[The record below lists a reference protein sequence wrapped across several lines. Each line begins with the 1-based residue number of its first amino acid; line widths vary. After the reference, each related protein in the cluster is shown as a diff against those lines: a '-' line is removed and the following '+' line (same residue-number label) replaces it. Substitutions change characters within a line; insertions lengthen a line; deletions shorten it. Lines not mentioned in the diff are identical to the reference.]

1 MSTAAVIAMATA
13 AVTDAA
19 SRLFPGITTH
29 EVDDGGLSHT
39 REPLCHLRFP
49 GTHALRRIV
58 VALAASAA
66 VLIPSTLTAQSPP
79 VESRPAGAD
88 SSFVCVLKSE
98 DSDAFNYVRRAPET
112 AVIGK
117 TSANIPITF
126 VNQTASDA
134 WPDNAKD
141 ALNYAAAIWAGI
153 VNSQIAIRIEATWTN
168 LGDCD
173 GSSVALASAG
183 PQFIWRNFRNAPK
196 QDTWYSDAVADALS
210 GTDLGTGKIDIVSKF
225 NRSCGPSGSSRW
237 YLGIDGRPPSGTIDL
252 ASVALHEFAHG
263 LGMFGSA
270 DVDNGQSADG
280 NECNGTDGVGCIGT
294 GSPGDPMAYDRFTE
308 DGSGLPLLALSNPS
322 EVLGEALEGQRAGGV
337 FFSGSQLAVAGFARA
352 RLYAPS
358 TFNAGASYAH
368 LDENTFNRTPEA
380 LMTPF
385 LARAEAIHVPGTLV
399 CGILADVGW
408 TIGGDCSQTA
418 TTAQIAEALPEA
430 VSVAGPYPNPFSDE
444 ATLVV
449 SVPVDQDIKI
459 ELFDTLGR
467 RFRRLYSGR
476 LSAGGLYNVELD
488 ASELPPGVY
497 IVLVNGLSTTVTRTL
512 VVTR

>member
-1 MSTAAVIAMATA
+1 M
-13 AVTDAA
+13 
-19 SRLFPGITTH
+19 TTH
-29 EVDDGGLSHT
+29 EVDDGGLSHA
-39 REPLCHLRFP
+39 REPLCHLRSP
-49 GTHALRRIV
+49 GTNALRRIV
-58 VALAASAA
+58 VALAAPTAA
-66 VLIPSTLTAQSPP
+66 LIPSILTAQSPP
-79 VESRPAGAD
+79 VESRPARAD

-98 DSDAFNYVRRAPET
+98 DSDAFNYVRRQPGTPT
-112 AVIGK
+112 AGK
-117 TSANIPITF
+117 TSANVVITF

-134 WPDNAKD
+134 WPDNAKN
-141 ALNYAAAIWAGI
+141 ALNYAAAIWAGV
-153 VNSQIAIRIEATWTN
+153 VNSQIAIRIEATWTD

-173 GSSVALASAG
+173 GSSVPLASAG

-196 QDTWYSDAVADALS
+196 QDTWYPDAVADALS

-252 ASVALHEFAHG
+252 ASVALHELAHG

-270 DVDNGQSADG
+270 EVDDGQSADG

-294 GSPGDPMAYDRFTE
+294 GSSSDPMAYDRFTE
-308 DGSGLPLLALSNPS
+308 DGNGLPLLALSNPS
-322 EVLGEALEGQRAGGV
+322 EVLGEALEGQRAGGI
-337 FFSGSQLAVAGFARA
+337 FFSGPQLTTAGFARA

-385 LARAEAIHVPGTLV
+385 LARAEAIHLPGALV

-408 TIGGDCSQTA
+408 TIGGDCTQTT
-418 TTAQIAEALPEA
+418 TTAEVTDEVPDK
-430 VSVAGPYPNPFSDE
+430 VTMTGPYPNPFGDH

-449 SVPVDQDIKI
+449 SVPTDQQVSIDV
-459 ELFDTLGR
+459 FDSL
-467 RFRRLYSGR
+467 GR
-476 LSAGGLYNVELD
+476 LSRNFYDGVLTSGRPHNFRLDGADFPPGLYLLAIRSAV
-488 ASELPPGVY
+488 G
-497 IVLVNGLSTTVTRTL
+497 STTRT
-512 VVTR
+512 VVIVN

>member
-1 MSTAAVIAMATA
+1 MT
-13 AVTDAA
+13 TD
-19 SRLFPGITTH
+19 R
-29 EVDDGGLSHT
+29 VDDGGLSH
-39 REPLCHLRFP
+39 RWEPFSYHRPP
-49 GTHALRRIV
+49 GIDAIRSTAV
-58 VALAASAA
+58 VLAASAA
-66 VLIPSTLTAQSPP
+66 AFIPSILTAQSPP

-98 DSDAFNYVRRAPET
+98 DSDAFNYVGRPTGT
-112 AVIGK
+112 AAAGK
-117 TSANIPITF
+117 ASASIAITF

-153 VNSQIAIRIEATWTN
+153 VNSQIAIRIEATWTD

-173 GSSVALASAG
+173 GSSVPLASAG

-196 QDTWYSDAVADALS
+196 QDTWYPDAVADALS

-237 YLGIDGRPPSGTIDL
+237 YLGIDGRPPSGAIDL
-252 ASVALHEFAHG
+252 ASVALHELAHG

-270 DVDNGQSADG
+270 EVDDGQSADG

-294 GSPGDPMAYDRFTE
+294 GSSSDPMAYDRFTE
-308 DGSGLPLLALSNPS
+308 DGNGLPLLALSNPS
-322 EVLGEALEGQRAGGV
+322 EVLGEALEGQRAGGI
-337 FFSGSQLAVAGFARA
+337 FFSGPQLTTAGFARA

-368 LDENTFNRTPEA
+368 LDENTFNRTPQA

-385 LARAEAIHVPGTLV
+385 LARAEAIHVPGALV

-408 TIGGDCSQTA
+408 TIGGDCSQTI
-418 TTAQIAEALPEA
+418 TTVEAGEEIPKN
-430 VSVAGPYPNPFSDE
+430 VTVAGPYPNPSSHD

-449 SVPVDQDIKI
+449 SVPFDQDIKV

-467 RFRRLYSGR
+467 LFQRLYSGR
-476 LSAGGLYNVELD
+476 LSAGSLYNVELD

-497 IVLVNGLSTTVTRTL
+497 IVLVNGLSTTVTRTM

>member
-1 MSTAAVIAMATA
+1 M
-13 AVTDAA
+13 
-19 SRLFPGITTH
+19 TTH
-29 EVDDGGLSHT
+29 EVDDGGLSHA
-39 REPLCHLRFP
+39 REPLCHLRSS
-49 GTHALRRIV
+49 GTNALIRIV

-66 VLIPSTLTAQSPP
+66 AFIPSTLTAQSLP

-98 DSDAFNYVRRAPET
+98 DSDAFNYVRRQNGPA
-112 AVIGK
+112 AAGK
-117 TSANIPITF
+117 TSANIVITF
-126 VNQTASDA
+126 VNQIASDA

-153 VNSQIAIRIEATWTN
+153 VNSQITIRIEATWTN

-173 GSSVALASAG
+173 GSSVPLASAG
-183 PQFIWRNFRNAPK
+183 PQFIWRNFRNVPK
-196 QDTWYSDAVADALS
+196 QNTWYPDAVADALT

-270 DVDNGQSADG
+270 EVDDGQSADG
-280 NECNGTDGVGCIGT
+280 NECNGTNGFGCIGT
-294 GSPGDPMAYDRFTE
+294 GSSGDPMAYDRFTE
-308 DGSGLPLLALSNPS
+308 DGNGLPLLALSNPS

-337 FFSGSQLAVAGFARA
+337 FFSGPQLTTAGFARA

-368 LDENTFNRTPEA
+368 LDENTYNRTPEA

-385 LARAEAIHVPGTLV
+385 LARAEAIHVPGALV

-408 TIGGDCSQTA
+408 TISGDCSQTI
-418 TTAQIAEALPEA
+418 TMAEAGEEIPKH
-430 VSVAGPYPNPFSDE
+430 VTVAGPYPNPFSHD

-449 SVPVDQDIKI
+449 SVPYDQDIKI

-467 RFRRLYSGR
+467 PFRRLYSGR
-476 LSAGGLYNVELD
+476 LSAGSLYNVELD

-497 IVLVNGLSTTVTRTL
+497 IVLVNGLSTTVTRTM
-512 VVTR
+512 VVTG